1 MADNSSGGRTGP
13 PDGEPRARRRSRA
26 PRGRGAVTWVTWWV
40 LLMSLWVAV
49 DDSLEPDEL
58 VAGALAAAL
67 AALAAALVTEQAGLR
82 FRVRAAW
89 LPRALSLPGQVVRDT
104 WIVFAVLAAVI
115 ARKTPP
121 PSGTFKELPV
131 RYGDDSPLGLT
142 RRVLL
147 IGARS
152 LAPNEFVLGIDP
164 DRDVMV
170 VHQLAP
176 RPEGGR

>member
-1 MADNSSGGRTGP
+1 
-13 PDGEPRARRRSRA
+13 
-26 PRGRGAVTWVTWWV
+26 
-40 LLMSLWVAV
+40 MSLWVAV

-58 VAGALAAAL
+58 VAGAIAAAL
-67 AALAAALVTEQAGLR
+67 AALAAELVTEQAALR

-89 LPRALSLPGQVVRDT
+89 LPRALRLPGQVVRET
-104 WIVFAVLAAVI
+104 WTVFAVLAAVI

-121 PSGTFKELPV
+121 PAGVFKELPV
-131 RYGDDSPLGLT
+131 RYGDDSPLGVT

-164 DRDVMV
+164 DSDVMV
-170 VHQLAP
+170 VHQLAAQQ
-176 RPEGGR
+176 EGGR